1 MTSVLFVIYLNKK
14 DDANSLKDAPSNKY
28 IFDLSLTIL
37 DIKKKIIDDL
47 PKEGYNYIDLE
58 YVSERV
64 YKEIGKYSFE
74 NGILPR
80 TMDILKLEQFT
91 SGAKTYHFCIHYDN
105 YEEKPEVNNLNL
117 TSRLFKRSNSYSSNS
132 LNSSK
137 EVINNVP
144 NYENAFPSLLSSKK

>member
-1 MTSVLFVIYLNKK
+1 MTSVLFIIYLNKK
-14 DDANSLKDAPSNKY
+14 DDAKDATSKKY

-37 DIKKKIIDDL
+37 DIKKKIIADL

-91 SGAKTYHFCIHYDN
+91 NGAKTYHFCIHYDN

-117 TSRLFKRSNSYSSNS
+117 TSRVFKRSNTYFVNS

-137 EVINNVP
+137 DINSSVE
-144 NYENAFPSLLSSKK
+144 NYEKSFPSLLFNKK